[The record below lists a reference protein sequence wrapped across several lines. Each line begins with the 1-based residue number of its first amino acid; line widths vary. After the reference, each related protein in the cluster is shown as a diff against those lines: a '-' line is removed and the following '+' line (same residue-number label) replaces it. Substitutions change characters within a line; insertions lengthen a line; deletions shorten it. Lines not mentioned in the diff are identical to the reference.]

1 MNIIEEKKLAS
12 QEEVVKVLA
21 KFQLAFDCP
30 HCHKEINEEH
40 FNKGERNFQLISEKV
55 RKLVENEVYSQRI
68 LYRNQCLEELEQT
81 KKYEEFA
88 GFLKLKFESE
98 KQAKLIE
105 KLQNQF
111 QEQEKKSILELA
123 KKTEEI
129 KNKYSLEKDNLKK
142 TVEELNIK
150 LSGVYSSD
158 KVEELAR
165 VKELKK
171 ELVEAK
177 KQNDLLEKQA
187 QPEVQALKKTVEE
200 LNIKLSGV
208 YSSDKVE
215 ELARVKELKEKV
227 NNCQKENEELKER
240 NRDLIISKNKDSQK
254 KGEDFE
260 K

>member
-1 MNIIEEKKLAS
+1 MNIIEEKNLAS

-68 LYRNQCLEELEQT
+68 LYRNQCLEEIEQT

-98 KQAKLIE
+98 KQVKLIE

-158 KVEELAR
+158 K
-165 VKELKK
+165 
-171 ELVEAK
+171 
-177 KQNDLLEKQA
+177 
-187 QPEVQALKKTVEE
+187 
-200 LNIKLSGV
+200 
-208 YSSDKVE
+208 
-215 ELARVKELKEKV
+215 
-227 NNCQKENEELKER
+227 
-240 NRDLIISKNKDSQK
+240 
-254 KGEDFE
+254 
-260 K
+260 